1 MTNEEFSNEF
11 DTLVN
16 SNSIIK
22 PFGADSSLLEFD
34 EYEKSVFLTKAQESI
49 IISLYNGNLIGN
61 SFEKTE
67 ELRRYL
73 SGLVKTYS
81 TGEEVEGVGL
91 TPNSH
96 FFKLPV
102 KDSENKTDV
111 WFITYESVKSND
123 DKLGC
128 AKGSL
133 MEVVPVTQDEL
144 YKTNRNPFRMPNKR
158 RVLRLD
164 VEGDTVE
171 LISKYSIAEYQIRYL
186 SKPEPI
192 ILVDLSE
199 GLSINGLTEATKCK
213 LNPAI
218 HRVILEMAVSL
229 ALKSRTSAGK

>member
-11 DTLVN
+11 DNLVN

-22 PFGADSSLLEFD
+22 PFGVDSTPLEFD
-34 EYEKSVFLTKAQESI
+34 EYEKSMFLTKAQESVV
-49 IISLYNGNLIGN
+49 ISLYNGNLTGD

-73 SGLVKTYS
+73 SSLVKTYS
-81 TGEEVEGVGL
+81 TSDKVEGEGL
-91 TPNSH
+91 TRDSY
-96 FFKLPV
+96 FFNLPE
-102 KDSENKTDV
+102 DT
-111 WFITYESVKSND
+111 WFITYEAVVSQD
-123 DKLGC
+123 TKLGC
-128 AKGSL
+128 AKGTI

-164 VEGDTVE
+164 VEGNTVE
-171 LISKYSIAEYQIRYL
+171 LISAYSIAEYQIRYL

-192 ILVDLSE
+192 ILVNLPD
-199 GLSINGLTEATKCK
+199 GLSINGLTQATECK

>member
-11 DTLVN
+11 DSLVN

-22 PFGADSSLLEFD
+22 PFGVDSMPLEFD
-34 EYEKSVFLTKAQESI
+34 EYEKSMFLTKAQESI
-49 IISLYNGNLIGN
+49 VISLYNGNLTGD

-73 SGLVKTYS
+73 SSLVKTYS
-81 TGEEVEGVGL
+81 TTDKVEGEGL
-91 TPNSH
+91 TRDSY
-96 FFKLPV
+96 FFNIPE
-102 KDSENKTDV
+102 DT
-111 WFITYESVKSND
+111 WFITYEAVTSQDV
-123 DKLGC
+123 KLGC
-128 AKGSL
+128 AKGSI

-144 YKTNRNPFRMPNKR
+144 YKTKRNPFRMPNKR

-164 VEGDTVE
+164 IEGYTVE
-171 LISKYSIAEYQIRYL
+171 LISAFNIDEYQIRYL

-192 ILVDLSE
+192 ILIDLPE
-199 GLSINGLTEATKCK
+199 GLSINGLTKATECK

-229 ALKSRTSAGK
+229 ALKSRASAGK

>member
-11 DTLVN
+11 DNLVN

-22 PFGADSSLLEFD
+22 PFDVGSTPLEFD
-34 EYEKSVFLTKAQESI
+34 EYEKSMFLTKAQESVV
-49 IISLYNGNLIGN
+49 ISLYNGNLTGD

-73 SGLVKTYS
+73 SDLVKTYS
-81 TGEEVEGVGL
+81 TTDEIDGEGL
-91 TPNSH
+91 TEDSH
-96 FFKLPV
+96 FFHIPEDIL
-102 KDSENKTDV
+102 
-111 WFITYESVKSND
+111 FITYESVLSND

-128 AKGSL
+128 AKGSI

-144 YKTNRNPFRMPNKR
+144 HKTKENPFRRPNKR

-164 VEGDTVE
+164 VEDYTVE
-171 LISKYSIAEYQIRYL
+171 LISSFSIDKYQIRYL

-192 ILVDLSE
+192 ILIDLPD
-199 GLSINGLTEATKCK
+199 GLTIGKTDTFPGDKENICK

>member
-11 DTLVN
+11 DNLVN

-22 PFGADSSLLEFD
+22 PFGIDSTPLGFD
-34 EYEKSVFLTKAQESI
+34 EYEKSMFLTKAQESVV
-49 IISLYNGNLIGN
+49 ISLYNGNLTGD

-67 ELRRYL
+67 ALRRYL
-73 SGLVKTYS
+73 SSLVKTYS
-81 TGEEVEGVGL
+81 TTDKVEGEGL
-91 TPNSH
+91 TRDSY
-96 FFKLPV
+96 FFNLPE
-102 KDSENKTDV
+102 DT
-111 WFITYESVKSND
+111 WFITYEAVVSQD
-123 DKLGC
+123 TKLGC
-128 AKGSL
+128 AKGTI

-164 VEGDTVE
+164 VEGNTVE
-171 LISKYSIAEYQIRYL
+171 LISAYSIAEYQIRYL

-192 ILVDLSE
+192 ILVDLPD
-199 GLSINGLTEATKCK
+199 GLSINGLTKATECK

>member
-11 DTLVN
+11 DNLVN

-22 PFGADSSLLEFD
+22 PFGVDSTPLEFD
-34 EYEKSVFLTKAQESI
+34 EYEKSMFLTKAQESI
-49 IISLYNGNLIGN
+49 VISLYNGNLTGD

-73 SGLVKTYS
+73 SNLVKTYS
-81 TGEEVEGVGL
+81 TTNEIDKDGL
-91 TPNSH
+91 TGDSH
-96 FFKLPV
+96 FFRIP
-102 KDSENKTDV
+102 EDV
-111 WFITYESVKSND
+111 WFITYESVLSND
-123 DKLGC
+123 DRLGC
-128 AKGSL
+128 AKGSI
-133 MEVVPVTQDEL
+133 MEVAPVTQDEL
-144 YKTNRNPFRMPNKR
+144 HKTKENPFRRPNKR

-164 VEGDTVE
+164 VEDYIVE
-171 LISKYSIAEYQIRYL
+171 LISPFSIDKYQIRYL

-192 ILVDLSE
+192 ILIDLPD
-199 GLSINGLTEATKCK
+199 GLTIGKTNTFPGNKENICK